1 MSLLSALAGQN
12 NACAGQNTDDCH
24 ENERGTGDV
33 TAVTDAQTEFLCHID
48 FSFHSE
54 HNSGGGPHALVSEI
68 ENLIH
73 CCLGSHW

>member
-1 MSLLSALAGQN
+1 
-12 NACAGQNTDDCH
+12 
-24 ENERGTGDV
+24 
-33 TAVTDAQTEFLCHID
+33 VTDAQTEFLCHID